1 VPLDAL
7 PGVGREAG
15 PRFAARALFVQGCW
29 DFAGPASS
37 SAGLLAAQSDQ
48 RLVDL
53 VRRGHKRAFEVLVQ
67 RYRRPLLRYCGRMGL
82 VDARAED
89 VLQQSL
95 LQAWLAL
102 ERGVEVRDP
111 RPWLYRIVHN
121 TAVNHV
127 RSSREDLTLLA
138 DAPSTRTSSTAPE
151 SELERRSAVRDA
163 LTDVAALPR
172 MQREAIL
179 LSAVAGQSHEEV
191 ASVLGVT
198 NGAVRGLLYRARAT
212 LRAAAAAITPQ
223 PLINWACSTGGSGP
237 AADRLAEVSAS
248 AGAAGMAGVL
258 VKGAAVAVTA
268 AVVVAG
274 AAVTHRRSPAHRP
287 NVAAVSAGI
296 APRGSERLSPVALTT
311 IVSPSEAAASAVPSA
326 RGGGV
331 RRNRSGSGAR
341 SRQVR
346 SPGSPPALVQSQDGH
361 GSGGHSEIL
370 DSERPASHSDSHAN
384 RLAAGGGDGSGSHPA
399 RAQQGDGETSSG
411 APSGSHQSAGS
422 DGSGGSGRAAPTS
435 TAAGDEAAQPA
446 AVSIIA
452 PAMPATVA
460 HTSD

>member
-1 VPLDAL
+1 MS
-7 PGVGREAG
+7 PGI
-15 PRFAARALFVQGCW
+15 
-29 DFAGPASS
+29 

-82 VDARAED
+82 ADARAED

-138 DAPSTRTSSTAPE
+138 DAPGVRASWTPAE
-151 SELERRSAVRDA
+151 SELERRSAVRDT
-163 LTDVAALPR
+163 LTDVAALPQ

-223 PLINWACSTGGSGP
+223 PLINWACSSGGHGP

-248 AGAAGMAGVL
+248 AGAAGMTGVL
-258 VKGAAVAVTA
+258 LKGAAVAVTTAVLVGGA
-268 AVVVAG
+268 AVVPHERHGGHRTTTHPAG
-274 AAVTHRRSPAHRP
+274 RASSAAPA
-287 NVAAVSAGI
+287 VLAS
-296 APRGSERLSPVALTT
+296 
-311 IVSPSEAAASAVPSA
+311 SEAGSTLAAPAAGTGATLSASTGVM
-326 RGGGV
+326 RRLGVKGGGV
-331 RRNRSGSGAR
+331 HAHRTHRPTGSAPTGADE
-341 SRQVR
+341 
-346 SPGSPPALVQSQDGH
+346 GSAP
-361 GSGGHSEIL
+361 SGGHNSRDGGARHDSGEPRSTDQGEPREASDTSRSVSGSE
-370 DSERPASHSDSHAN
+370 HSGGGAP
-384 RLAAGGGDGSGSHPA
+384 LAAQP
-399 RAQQGDGETSSG
+399 QTSSG
-411 APSGSHQSAGS
+411 APADSGRSPSGA
-422 DGSGGSGRAAPTS
+422 DGSGSPEPAWGATEQSSAPASPADEPVHPSAPGTPSGGVVPAS
-435 TAAGDEAAQPA
+435 TAGTPD
-446 AVSIIA
+446 
-452 PAMPATVA
+452 
-460 HTSD
+460 

>member
-1 VPLDAL
+1 MS
-7 PGVGREAG
+7 PGI
-15 PRFAARALFVQGCW
+15 
-29 DFAGPASS
+29 

-138 DAPSTRTSSTAPE
+138 DAPGVRASSTPAE
-151 SELERRSAVRDA
+151 SELERRSAVRDT
-163 LTDVAALPR
+163 LTDVAALPQ

-223 PLINWACSTGGSGP
+223 PLINWACSVGGPGP

-268 AVVVAG
+268 AAVVAG
-274 AAVTHRRSPAHRP
+274 AAVTHHRSPAHRP

-346 SPGSPPALVQSQDGH
+346 SPGSPSALGQSQDGR
-361 GSGGHSEIL
+361 GSGNHREIL
-370 DSERPASHSDSHAN
+370 DSERPASGNGSHAN
-384 RLAAGGGDGSGSHPA
+384 LPAAGGGDASGSGRPVQGA
-399 RAQQGDGETSSG
+399 GDPLRAQQGESETSPG
-411 APSGSHQSAGS
+411 ALPGS
-422 DGSGGSGRAAPTS
+422 DGSGGSGRTAPTS
-435 TAAGDEAAQPA
+435 TATGDESPQPPA
-446 AVSIIA
+446 APVIA
-452 PAMPATVA
+452 ATPAATGA
-460 HTSD
+460 RTMD

>member
-1 VPLDAL
+1 MS
-7 PGVGREAG
+7 PGI
-15 PRFAARALFVQGCW
+15 
-29 DFAGPASS
+29 

-138 DAPSTRTSSTAPE
+138 DAPGVRASSTPAE
-151 SELERRSAVRDA
+151 SELERRSAVRDT
-163 LTDVAALPR
+163 LTDVAALPH

-212 LRAAAAAITPQ
+212 LRAAAAAVTPQ
-223 PLINWACSTGGSGP
+223 PLINWACSVGGPGP

-268 AVVVAG
+268 AAVVAG
-274 AAVTHRRSPAHRP
+274 AAVTHHRPPAHRP
-287 NVAAVSAGI
+287 NVAAVPAGI
-296 APRGSERLSPVALTT
+296 ASRGSERLSPVALTT
-311 IVSPSEAAASAVPSA
+311 IVSPREAAASAVPSA

-346 SPGSPPALVQSQDGH
+346 SPGSPPALGQSQDGR
-361 GSGGHSEIL
+361 GSGYHSEIL

-384 RLAAGGGDGSGSHPA
+384 RLAAGGGDGSGSRGSVQGAGDPA
-399 RAQQGDGETSSG
+399 RAQQSERDTSSG
-411 APSGSHQSAGS
+411 APSGSDQSAGS

-446 AVSIIA
+446 TVPVIA
-452 PAMPATVA
+452 PAMPATA
-460 HTSD
+460 APTSD

>member
-1 VPLDAL
+1 MS
-7 PGVGREAG
+7 PGI
-15 PRFAARALFVQGCW
+15 
-29 DFAGPASS
+29 

-82 VDARAED
+82 ADARAED

-138 DAPSTRTSSTAPE
+138 DAPGIRAAWTPAE
-151 SELERRSAVRDA
+151 SELERRSAVRDT
-163 LTDVAALPR
+163 LTDVAALPQ

-198 NGAVRGLLYRARAT
+198 PGAVRGLLYRARAT

-223 PLINWACSTGGSGP
+223 PLINWACSVGGPGP

-274 AAVTHRRSPAHRP
+274 AAVTHHRSPAHRP
-287 NVAAVSAGI
+287 NLAAVSAGI
-296 APRGSERLSPVALTT
+296 APRGSERQSPVALTT
-311 IVSPSEAAASAVPSA
+311 TVSSREAAAVPSA

-346 SPGSPPALVQSQDGH
+346 SPGSPPALGQSQDGR
-361 GSGGHSEIL
+361 GSGDHSEIL
-370 DSERPASHSDSHAN
+370 DSEGPASHSDSHAN
-384 RLAAGGGDGSGSHPA
+384 RLAAGGGDGSGSRGSVQGAGDPA
-399 RAQQGDGETSSG
+399 RAQQGDGGTSSG
-411 APSGSHQSAGS
+411 APSGSDQSSGS

-435 TAAGDEAAQPA
+435 TAAGDETAQPA
-446 AVSIIA
+446 TVPVIT
-452 PAMPATVA
+452 PAMPATA
-460 HTSD
+460 APTSD

>member
-1 VPLDAL
+1 MS
-7 PGVGREAG
+7 PGI
-15 PRFAARALFVQGCW
+15 
-29 DFAGPASS
+29 

-121 TAVNHV
+121 TAVTHV

-138 DAPSTRTSSTAPE
+138 DAPGVRASSTPAE
-151 SELERRSAVRDA
+151 SELERRSAVRDT
-163 LTDVAALPR
+163 LTDVAALPQ

-223 PLINWACSTGGSGP
+223 PLINWACSVGGPGP

-268 AVVVAG
+268 AAVVAG
-274 AAVTHRRSPAHRP
+274 AAVTHHRPPAHRP

-311 IVSPSEAAASAVPSA
+311 IVSRREAAASAVPSA

-346 SPGSPPALVQSQDGH
+346 SPGSPPALGQSQGGR
-361 GSGGHSEIL
+361 GSGDHSEIL
-370 DSERPASHSDSHAN
+370 DSERPAAHSDSHAH
-384 RLAAGGGDGSGSHPA
+384 RLAAGGGDGSGSRGSVRGAGDPA
-399 RAQQGDGETSSG
+399 RAQQGDGETFSG
-411 APSGSHQSAGS
+411 APSGSDQSAGS
-422 DGSGGSGRAAPTS
+422 YGSGGSGRAAPTS

-446 AVSIIA
+446 TVSIIA

-460 HTSD
+460 RTSD